1 MRVPGSKRKKEAPRL
16 PLDEL
21 SRKLK
26 EIQDKM
32 SEALHYSID
41 SISSLREEERE
52 RLFEVRTRKEDLI
65 RELNEVIVAADK
77 AESEYRRS
85 REELLVASRSGN
97 ERREKDAYERAVH
110 LMKIRG
116 AFEEREKLL
125 ERQRDDLAR
134 EERRIEKLLARSEEM
149 GNRFRVALNL
159 LSMDLEGE
167 SESAVVSDENGL
179 LAGMLLA
186 ERESVSLSRDL
197 HDGPIQKFSSIG
209 LMIDLSK
216 EFLERG
222 DFARAGEELGR
233 TRAHLADALL
243 EARSFLFQLNPSGLK
258 DGLHTPLNRL
268 ASQVRFSGCDVRF
281 SIEGREDILPL
292 PIRTAV
298 FKIVQQAVMNAVRA
312 GKAKNVKITAGIGA
326 DLLRVEVADDG
337 VGFDVA
343 KERDLAEERGARG
356 LLNMEERARLIGGSV
371 SIASEPGGGTTVCL
385 EIPLPV
391 GGAAYVFRS

>member
-1 MRVPGSKRKKEAPRL
+1 MGVPDSKRKKEAPRL

-97 ERREKDAYERAVH
+97 ERREKDAYERAMH

-125 ERQRDDLAR
+125 ARQRDDLAR
-134 EERRIEKLLARSEEM
+134 EERRIEKLLVRSEEM

-159 LSMDLEGE
+159 LSMNLEGE
-167 SESAVVSDENGL
+167 SPASSDENGL

-216 EFLERG
+216 EYLDRG
-222 DFARAGEELGR
+222 DFVRAGEELGR

-258 DGLHTPLNRL
+258 EGLHTPLSRL
-268 ASQVRFSGCDVRF
+268 ASQVRSFSGCDVRF
-281 SIEGREDILPL
+281 SIEGRADVLSL
-292 PIRTAV
+292 QVRTAV
-298 FKIVQQAVMNAVRA
+298 FKIVQQAVMNAVRG
-312 GKAKNVKITAGIGA
+312 GKAKNVKIMAGIGGDA
-326 DLLRVEVADDG
+326 IRVKVLDDG
-337 VGFDVA
+337 IGFDVA
-343 KERDLAEERGARG
+343 KERELAEERGTWG
-356 LLNMEERARLIGGSV
+356 LVNMEERARLIGGSV
-371 SIASEPGGGTTVCL
+371 SITSEPGRGSTVFL
-385 EIPLPV
+385 EVPLTKKV
-391 GGAAYVFRS
+391 

>member
-1 MRVPGSKRKKEAPRL
+1 M
-16 PLDEL
+16 DEL

-97 ERREKDAYERAVH
+97 EKREKDAYERAMH

-125 ERQRDDLAR
+125 ARQRDDLAR
-134 EERRIEKLLARSEEM
+134 EERRIEKLLVRSEEM

-159 LSMDLEGE
+159 LSMNLEGE
-167 SESAVVSDENGL
+167 SPASSDENGL

-186 ERESVSLSRDL
+186 ERESRLAFAGSPRRPYSEVFQHRADDRPLQRVSRQGRFCPCGGGAGTDEGAPGGRSSRSAF
-197 HDGPIQKFSSIG
+197 FSLPAQPLG
-209 LMIDLSK
+209 A
-216 EFLERG
+216 ERG
-222 DFARAGEELGR
+222 PAHPSEPPCFSGTILLGVR
-233 TRAHLADALL
+233 
-243 EARSFLFQLNPSGLK
+243 RSF
-258 DGLHTPLNRL
+258 
-268 ASQVRFSGCDVRF
+268 
-281 SIEGREDILPL
+281 
-292 PIRTAV
+292 
-298 FKIVQQAVMNAVRA
+298 
-312 GKAKNVKITAGIGA
+312 
-326 DLLRVEVADDG
+326 
-337 VGFDVA
+337 FD
-343 KERDLAEERGARG
+343 
-356 LLNMEERARLIGGSV
+356 
-371 SIASEPGGGTTVCL
+371 
-385 EIPLPV
+385 
-391 GGAAYVFRS
+391 

>member
-1 MRVPGSKRKKEAPRL
+1 MGVPDSKRKKEAPRL

-65 RELNEVIVAADK
+65 RDLNEVIVAADK

-97 ERREKDAYERAVH
+97 EKREKDAYERAMH

-125 ERQRDDLAR
+125 ARQRDDLAR
-134 EERRIEKLLARSEEM
+134 EERRIEKLLVRSEEM

-159 LSMDLEGE
+159 LSMNLEGE
-167 SESAVVSDENGL
+167 SPASSDESGL

-216 EFLERG
+216 EYLDRG
-222 DFARAGEELGR
+222 DFVRAGEELGR

-258 DGLHTPLNRL
+258 DGLHTPLSRL
-268 ASQVRFSGCDVRF
+268 ASQVRSFSGCDVRF
-281 SIEGREDILPL
+281 SIEGRADVLSL
-292 PIRTAV
+292 QVRTAV
-298 FKIVQQAVMNAVRA
+298 FKIVQQAVMNAVRG
-312 GKAKNVKITAGIGA
+312 GKAKNVKIMAGIGGDA
-326 DLLRVEVADDG
+326 LRVKVLDDG
-337 VGFDVA
+337 IGFDVA
-343 KERDLAEERGARG
+343 KERELAEERGTWG
-356 LLNMEERARLIGGSV
+356 LVNMEERARLIGGSV
-371 SIASEPGGGTTVCL
+371 SITSEPGRGTTVLL
-385 EIPLPV
+385 EMPLTKKV
-391 GGAAYVFRS
+391 

>member
-1 MRVPGSKRKKEAPRL
+1 M

-97 ERREKDAYERAVH
+97 EKREKDAYERAMH

-125 ERQRDDLAR
+125 ARQRDDLAR
-134 EERRIEKLLARSEEM
+134 EERRIEKLLVRSEEM

-159 LSMDLEGE
+159 LSMNLEGE
-167 SESAVVSDENGL
+167 SPASSDENGL

-216 EFLERG
+216 EYLDRG
-222 DFARAGEELGR
+222 DFVRAGEELGR

-258 DGLHTPLNRL
+258 EGLHTPLSRL
-268 ASQVRFSGCDVRF
+268 ASQVRSFSGCDVRF
-281 SIEGREDILPL
+281 SIEGRADVLSL
-292 PIRTAV
+292 QVRTAV
-298 FKIVQQAVMNAVRA
+298 FKIVQQAVMNAVRG
-312 GKAKNVKITAGIGA
+312 GKAKNVKIMAGIGGDA
-326 DLLRVEVADDG
+326 LRVKVLDDG
-337 VGFDVA
+337 IGFDVA
-343 KERDLAEERGARG
+343 KERELAEERGTWG
-356 LLNMEERARLIGGSV
+356 LVNMEERARLIGGSL
-371 SIASEPGGGTTVCL
+371 SIASDQGRGTTVLL
-385 EIPLPV
+385 EVPLTKKV
-391 GGAAYVFRS
+391 

>member
-1 MRVPGSKRKKEAPRL
+1 M
-16 PLDEL
+16 PLEEL

-52 RLFEVRTRKEDLI
+52 RLFEIRTRKEDLI

-85 REELLVASRSGN
+85 REELLGASRSGN
-97 ERREKDAYERAVH
+97 EKREKDAYERAMH

-125 ERQRDDLAR
+125 ARQRDDFAR

-159 LSMDLEGE
+159 LSMNLEGE
-167 SESAVVSDENGL
+167 SESESAVASDESGL

-216 EFLERG
+216 EFLDRG
-222 DFARAGEELGR
+222 DFVRAGEELGR

-268 ASQVRFSGCDVRF
+268 ASQVRSFSGCDVRF
-281 SIEGREDILPL
+281 SIEGRADVLPL
-292 PIRTAV
+292 QVRTAV
-298 FKIVQQAVMNAVRA
+298 FKIVQQAVMNAVRG
-312 GKAKNVKITAGIGA
+312 GKAKNVKIMVCIGV
-326 DLLRVEVADDG
+326 DVLRVKVVDDG

-343 KERDLAEERGARG
+343 KERDLAEERGTWG
-356 LLNMEERARLIGGSV
+356 LVNMEERARLIGGSV
-371 SIASEPGGGTTVCL
+371 SIASEPSRGTTVLL
-385 EIPLPV
+385 ETPLPKKV
-391 GGAAYVFRS
+391 

>member
-1 MRVPGSKRKKEAPRL
+1 MGVPDSKRKKEAPRL

-97 ERREKDAYERAVH
+97 ERREKDAYERAMH

-125 ERQRDDLAR
+125 ARQRDDLAR
-134 EERRIEKLLARSEEM
+134 EERRIEKLLVRSEEM

-159 LSMDLEGE
+159 LSMNLEGE
-167 SESAVVSDENGL
+167 SPASSDENGL

-216 EFLERG
+216 EYLDRG
-222 DFARAGEELGR
+222 DFVRAGEELGR

-258 DGLHTPLNRL
+258 EGLHTPLSRL
-268 ASQVRFSGCDVRF
+268 ASQVRSFSGCDVRF
-281 SIEGREDILPL
+281 SIEGRADVLSL
-292 PIRTAV
+292 QVRTAV
-298 FKIVQQAVMNAVRA
+298 FKIVQQAVMNAVRG
-312 GKAKNVKITAGIGA
+312 GKAKNVKIMAGIGGDA
-326 DLLRVEVADDG
+326 LRVKVLDDG
-337 VGFDVA
+337 IGFDVA
-343 KERDLAEERGARG
+343 KERELAEERGTWG
-356 LLNMEERARLIGGSV
+356 LVNMEERARLIGGSV
-371 SIASEPGGGTTVCL
+371 SITSEPGRGSTVFL
-385 EIPLPV
+385 EVPLTKKV
-391 GGAAYVFRS
+391 

>member
-1 MRVPGSKRKKEAPRL
+1 M

-97 ERREKDAYERAVH
+97 EKREKDAYERAMH

-125 ERQRDDLAR
+125 ARQRDDLAR
-134 EERRIEKLLARSEEM
+134 EERRIEKLLVRSEEM

-159 LSMDLEGE
+159 LSMNLEGE
-167 SESAVVSDENGL
+167 SPASSDESGL
-179 LAGMLLA
+179 LAGMVLA

-216 EFLERG
+216 EYLDRG
-222 DFARAGEELGR
+222 DFVRAGEELGR

-258 DGLHTPLNRL
+258 DGLHTPLSRL
-268 ASQVRFSGCDVRF
+268 ASQVRSFSGCDVRF
-281 SIEGREDILPL
+281 SIEGRADVLSL
-292 PIRTAV
+292 QVRTAV
-298 FKIVQQAVMNAVRA
+298 FKIVQQAVMNAVRG
-312 GKAKNVKITAGIGA
+312 GKAKNVKIMAGIGGDA
-326 DLLRVEVADDG
+326 LRVKVLDDG
-337 VGFDVA
+337 IGFDVA
-343 KERDLAEERGARG
+343 KERELAEERGTWG
-356 LLNMEERARLIGGSV
+356 LVNMEERARLIGGSV
-371 SIASEPGGGTTVCL
+371 SITSEPGRGSTVFL
-385 EIPLPV
+385 EVPLTKKV
-391 GGAAYVFRS
+391 

>member
-1 MRVPGSKRKKEAPRL
+1 M
-16 PLDEL
+16 PLEEL

-52 RLFEVRTRKEDLI
+52 RLFEIRTRKEDLI

-85 REELLVASRSGN
+85 REELLGASRSGN
-97 ERREKDAYERAVH
+97 EKREKDAYERAMH

-125 ERQRDDLAR
+125 ARQRDDLAR

-159 LSMDLEGE
+159 LSMNLEGE
-167 SESAVVSDENGL
+167 SESESESAVASDESGL

-216 EFLERG
+216 EFLDRG
-222 DFARAGEELGR
+222 DFVRAGEELGR

-268 ASQVRFSGCDVRF
+268 ASQVRSFSG
-281 SIEGREDILPL
+281 
-292 PIRTAV
+292 
-298 FKIVQQAVMNAVRA
+298 
-312 GKAKNVKITAGIGA
+312 
-326 DLLRVEVADDG
+326 
-337 VGFDVA
+337 
-343 KERDLAEERGARG
+343 
-356 LLNMEERARLIGGSV
+356 
-371 SIASEPGGGTTVCL
+371 
-385 EIPLPV
+385 
-391 GGAAYVFRS
+391 

>member
-97 ERREKDAYERAVH
+97 EKREKDAYERAMH

-125 ERQRDDLAR
+125 ARQRDDLAR
-134 EERRIEKLLARSEEM
+134 EERRIEKLLVRSEEM

-159 LSMDLEGE
+159 LSMNLEGE
-167 SESAVVSDENGL
+167 SPASSDENGL

-216 EFLERG
+216 EYLDRG
-222 DFARAGEELGR
+222 DFVRAGEELGR

-258 DGLHTPLNRL
+258 EGLHTPLSRL
-268 ASQVRFSGCDVRF
+268 ASQVRSFSGCDVRF
-281 SIEGREDILPL
+281 SIEGRADVLSL
-292 PIRTAV
+292 QVRTAV
-298 FKIVQQAVMNAVRA
+298 FKIVQQAVMNAVRG
-312 GKAKNVKITAGIGA
+312 GKAKNVKIMAGIGGDA
-326 DLLRVEVADDG
+326 LRVKVLDDG
-337 VGFDVA
+337 IGFDVA
-343 KERDLAEERGARG
+343 KERELAEERGTWG
-356 LLNMEERARLIGGSV
+356 LVNMEERARLIGGSV
-371 SIASEPGGGTTVCL
+371 SITSEPGRGSTVFL
-385 EIPLPV
+385 EVSLTKKV
-391 GGAAYVFRS
+391 

>member
-1 MRVPGSKRKKEAPRL
+1 M
-16 PLDEL
+16 PLEEL

-52 RLFEVRTRKEDLI
+52 RLFEIRTRKEDLI

-85 REELLVASRSGN
+85 REELLGASRSGN
-97 ERREKDAYERAVH
+97 EKREKDAYERAMH

-125 ERQRDDLAR
+125 ARQRDDLAR

-159 LSMDLEGE
+159 LSMNLEGE
-167 SESAVVSDENGL
+167 SESESAVASDESGL

-216 EFLERG
+216 EFLDRG
-222 DFARAGEELGR
+222 DFVRAGEELGR

-268 ASQVRFSGCDVRF
+268 ASQVRSFSGCDVRF
-281 SIEGREDILPL
+281 SIEGRADVLPL
-292 PIRTAV
+292 QVRTAV

-312 GKAKNVKITAGIGA
+312 GKAKNVKIMACIGV
-326 DLLRVEVADDG
+326 DVLRVKVVDDG

-343 KERDLAEERGARG
+343 KERDLAEERGTWG
-356 LLNMEERARLIGGSV
+356 LVNMEERARLIGGSV
-371 SIASEPGGGTTVCL
+371 SIASEPSRGTTVLL
-385 EIPLPV
+385 ETPLPKKV
-391 GGAAYVFRS
+391 

>member
-1 MRVPGSKRKKEAPRL
+1 MGVPDSKRKKEAPRL

-97 ERREKDAYERAVH
+97 EKREKDAYERAMH

-125 ERQRDDLAR
+125 ARQRDDLAR
-134 EERRIEKLLARSEEM
+134 EERRIEKLLVRSEEM

-159 LSMDLEGE
+159 LSMNLEGE
-167 SESAVVSDENGL
+167 SPASSDESGL

-216 EFLERG
+216 EYLDRG
-222 DFARAGEELGR
+222 DFVRAGEELGR

-258 DGLHTPLNRL
+258 DGLHTPLSRL
-268 ASQVRFSGCDVRF
+268 ASQVRSFSGCDVRF
-281 SIEGREDILPL
+281 SIEGRADVLSL
-292 PIRTAV
+292 QVRTAV
-298 FKIVQQAVMNAVRA
+298 FKIVQQAVMNAVRG
-312 GKAKNVKITAGIGA
+312 GKAKNVKIMAGIGGDA
-326 DLLRVEVADDG
+326 LRVKVLDDG
-337 VGFDVA
+337 IGFDVA
-343 KERDLAEERGARG
+343 KERELAEERGTWG
-356 LLNMEERARLIGGSV
+356 LVNMEERARLIGGSV
-371 SIASEPGGGTTVCL
+371 SITSEPGRGSTVFL
-385 EIPLPV
+385 EVPLTKKV
-391 GGAAYVFRS
+391 

>member
-97 ERREKDAYERAVH
+97 EKREKDAYERAMH

-125 ERQRDDLAR
+125 ARQRDDLAR
-134 EERRIEKLLARSEEM
+134 EERRIEKLLVRSEEM

-159 LSMDLEGE
+159 LSMNLEGE
-167 SESAVVSDENGL
+167 SPASSDENGL

-216 EFLERG
+216 EYLDRG
-222 DFARAGEELGR
+222 DFVRAGEELGR

-258 DGLHTPLNRL
+258 DGLHTPLSRL
-268 ASQVRFSGCDVRF
+268 ASQVRSFSGCDVRF
-281 SIEGREDILPL
+281 SIEGRADVLSL
-292 PIRTAV
+292 QVRTAV
-298 FKIVQQAVMNAVRA
+298 FKIVQQAVMNAVRG
-312 GKAKNVKITAGIGA
+312 GKAKNVKIMAGIGGDA
-326 DLLRVEVADDG
+326 LRVKVLDDG
-337 VGFDVA
+337 IGFDVA
-343 KERDLAEERGARG
+343 KERELAEERGTWG
-356 LLNMEERARLIGGSV
+356 LVNMEERARLIGGSL
-371 SIASEPGGGTTVCL
+371 SIASEPGRGTTVLL
-385 EIPLPV
+385 EMPLTKKV
-391 GGAAYVFRS
+391 

>member
-1 MRVPGSKRKKEAPRL
+1 M
-16 PLDEL
+16 PLEEL

-52 RLFEVRTRKEDLI
+52 RLFEIRTRKEDLI

-85 REELLVASRSGN
+85 REELLGASRSGN
-97 ERREKDAYERAVH
+97 EKREKDAYERAMH

-125 ERQRDDLAR
+125 ARQRDDLAR

-159 LSMDLEGE
+159 LSMNLEGE
-167 SESAVVSDENGL
+167 SESESAVASDESGL

-216 EFLERG
+216 EFLDRG
-222 DFARAGEELGR
+222 DFVRAGEELGR

-268 ASQVRFSGCDVRF
+268 ASQVRSFSGCDVRF
-281 SIEGREDILPL
+281 SIEGRADVLPL
-292 PIRTAV
+292 QVRTAV
-298 FKIVQQAVMNAVRA
+298 FKIVQQAVLNAVRA
-312 GKAKNVKITAGIGA
+312 GKAKNVKIMACIGV
-326 DLLRVEVADDG
+326 DVLRVKVVDDG

-343 KERDLAEERGARG
+343 KERDLAEERGTWG
-356 LLNMEERARLIGGSV
+356 LVNMEERARLIGGSV
-371 SIASEPGGGTTVCL
+371 SIVSEPSRGTTVLL
-385 EIPLPV
+385 ETPLPKKV
-391 GGAAYVFRS
+391 

>member
-1 MRVPGSKRKKEAPRL
+1 MGVPDSKRKKEAPRL

-97 ERREKDAYERAVH
+97 EKREKDAYERAMH

-125 ERQRDDLAR
+125 ARQRDDLAR
-134 EERRIEKLLARSEEM
+134 EERRIEKLLVRSEEM

-159 LSMDLEGE
+159 LSMNLEGE
-167 SESAVVSDENGL
+167 SPASSDENGL

-216 EFLERG
+216 EYLDRG
-222 DFARAGEELGR
+222 DFVRAGEELGR

-258 DGLHTPLNRL
+258 EGLHTPLSRL
-268 ASQVRFSGCDVRF
+268 ASQVRSFSGCDVRF
-281 SIEGREDILPL
+281 SIEGRADVLSL
-292 PIRTAV
+292 QVRTAV
-298 FKIVQQAVMNAVRA
+298 FKIVQQAVMNAVRG
-312 GKAKNVKITAGIGA
+312 GKAKNVKIMAGIGGDA
-326 DLLRVEVADDG
+326 LRVKVLDDG
-337 VGFDVA
+337 IGFDVA
-343 KERDLAEERGARG
+343 KERELAEERGTWG
-356 LLNMEERARLIGGSV
+356 LVNMEERARLIGGSV
-371 SIASEPGGGTTVCL
+371 SITSEPGRGTTVLL
-385 EIPLPV
+385 EMPLTKKV
-391 GGAAYVFRS
+391 

>member
-1 MRVPGSKRKKEAPRL
+1 M

-52 RLFEVRTRKEDLI
+52 RLFEVRTRKDDLI

-97 ERREKDAYERAVH
+97 EKREKDAYERAMH

-125 ERQRDDLAR
+125 ARQRDDFAR
-134 EERRIEKLLARSEEM
+134 EERRLETLLARSEEM

-159 LSMDLEGE
+159 LSMNLEGE
-167 SESAVVSDENGL
+167 SESAVASDESGL

-216 EFLERG
+216 EFLDRG
-222 DFARAGEELGR
+222 DFVRAGEELGR

-268 ASQVRFSGCDVRF
+268 ASQVRSFSGCDVRF
-281 SIEGREDILPL
+281 SIEGRADVLPL
-292 PIRTAV
+292 QVRTAV
-298 FKIVQQAVMNAVRA
+298 FKIVQQAVMNAVRG
-312 GKAKNVKITAGIGA
+312 GKAKNVKIMVCIGV
-326 DLLRVEVADDG
+326 DVLRVKVVDDG

-343 KERDLAEERGARG
+343 KERDLAEERGTWG
-356 LLNMEERARLIGGSV
+356 LVNMEERARLIGGSV
-371 SIASEPGGGTTVCL
+371 SIASEPGRGTTVLL
-385 EIPLPV
+385 ETPLPKKV
-391 GGAAYVFRS
+391 

>member
-97 ERREKDAYERAVH
+97 EKREKDAYERAMH

-125 ERQRDDLAR
+125 ARQRDDLAR
-134 EERRIEKLLARSEEM
+134 EERRIEKLLVRSEEM

-159 LSMDLEGE
+159 LSMNLEGE
-167 SESAVVSDENGL
+167 SPASSDENGL

-216 EFLERG
+216 EYLDRG
-222 DFARAGEELGR
+222 DFVRAGEELGR

-258 DGLHTPLNRL
+258 EGLHTPLSRL
-268 ASQVRFSGCDVRF
+268 ASQVRSFSGCDVRF
-281 SIEGREDILPL
+281 SIEGRADVLSL
-292 PIRTAV
+292 QVRTAV
-298 FKIVQQAVMNAVRA
+298 FKIVQQAVMNAVRG
-312 GKAKNVKITAGIGA
+312 GKAKNVKIMAGIGGDA
-326 DLLRVEVADDG
+326 LRVKVLDDG
-337 VGFDVA
+337 IGFDVA
-343 KERDLAEERGARG
+343 KERELAEERGTWG
-356 LLNMEERARLIGGSV
+356 LVNMEERARLIGGSL
-371 SIASEPGGGTTVCL
+371 SIASDQGRGTTVLL
-385 EIPLPV
+385 EMPLTKKV
-391 GGAAYVFRS
+391 

>member
-1 MRVPGSKRKKEAPRL
+1 L
-16 PLDEL
+16 PLEEL

-52 RLFEVRTRKEDLI
+52 RLFEIRTRKEDLI

-85 REELLVASRSGN
+85 REELLGASRSGN
-97 ERREKDAYERAVH
+97 EKREKDAYERAMH

-125 ERQRDDLAR
+125 ARQRDDLAR

-159 LSMDLEGE
+159 LSMNLEGE
-167 SESAVVSDENGL
+167 SESESAVASDESGL

-216 EFLERG
+216 EFLDRG
-222 DFARAGEELGR
+222 DFVRAGEELGR

-268 ASQVRFSGCDVRF
+268 ASQVRSFSGCDVRF
-281 SIEGREDILPL
+281 SIEGRADVLPL
-292 PIRTAV
+292 QVRTAV

-312 GKAKNVKITAGIGA
+312 GKAKNVKIMACIGV
-326 DLLRVEVADDG
+326 DVLRVKVVDDG

-343 KERDLAEERGARG
+343 KERDLAEERGTWG
-356 LLNMEERARLIGGSV
+356 LVNMEERARLIGGSV
-371 SIASEPGGGTTVCL
+371 SIASEPSRGTTVLL
-385 EIPLPV
+385 ETPLPKKV
-391 GGAAYVFRS
+391 

>member
-1 MRVPGSKRKKEAPRL
+1 L
-16 PLDEL
+16 PLEEL

-52 RLFEVRTRKEDLI
+52 RLFEIRTRKEDLI

-85 REELLVASRSGN
+85 REELLGASRSGN
-97 ERREKDAYERAVH
+97 EKREKDAYERAMH

-125 ERQRDDLAR
+125 ARQRDDLAR

-159 LSMDLEGE
+159 LSMNLEGE
-167 SESAVVSDENGL
+167 SESESAVASDESGL

-216 EFLERG
+216 EFLDRG
-222 DFARAGEELGR
+222 DFVRAGEELGR

-268 ASQVRFSGCDVRF
+268 ASQVRSFSGCDVRF
-281 SIEGREDILPL
+281 SIEGRADVLPL
-292 PIRTAV
+292 QVRTAV
-298 FKIVQQAVMNAVRA
+298 FKIVQQAVLNAVRA
-312 GKAKNVKITAGIGA
+312 GKAKNVKIMACIGV
-326 DLLRVEVADDG
+326 DVLRVKVVDDG

-343 KERDLAEERGARG
+343 KERDLAEERGTWG
-356 LLNMEERARLIGGSV
+356 LVNMEERARLIGGSV
-371 SIASEPGGGTTVCL
+371 SIVSEPSRGTTVLL
-385 EIPLPV
+385 ETPLPKKV
-391 GGAAYVFRS
+391 

>member
-1 MRVPGSKRKKEAPRL
+1 MGVPDSKRKKEAPRL

-97 ERREKDAYERAVH
+97 EKREKDAYERAMH

-125 ERQRDDLAR
+125 ARQRDDLAR
-134 EERRIEKLLARSEEM
+134 EERRIEKLLVRSEEM

-159 LSMDLEGE
+159 LSMNLEGE
-167 SESAVVSDENGL
+167 SPASSDENGL

-216 EFLERG
+216 EYLDRG
-222 DFARAGEELGR
+222 DFVRAGEELGR

-258 DGLHTPLNRL
+258 DGLHTPLSRL
-268 ASQVRFSGCDVRF
+268 ASQVRSFSGCDVRF
-281 SIEGREDILPL
+281 SIEGRADVLSL
-292 PIRTAV
+292 QVRTAV
-298 FKIVQQAVMNAVRA
+298 FKIVQQAVMNAVRG
-312 GKAKNVKITAGIGA
+312 GKAKNVKIMAGIGGDA
-326 DLLRVEVADDG
+326 LRVKVLDDG
-337 VGFDVA
+337 IGFDVA
-343 KERDLAEERGARG
+343 KERELAEERGTWG
-356 LLNMEERARLIGGSV
+356 LVNMEERARLIGGSV
-371 SIASEPGGGTTVCL
+371 SITSEPGRGSTVFL
-385 EIPLPV
+385 EVPLTKKV
-391 GGAAYVFRS
+391 

>member
-1 MRVPGSKRKKEAPRL
+1 M

-52 RLFEVRTRKEDLI
+52 RLFEVRTRKDDLI

-97 ERREKDAYERAVH
+97 EKREKDAYERAMH

-125 ERQRDDLAR
+125 ARQRDDFAR

-159 LSMDLEGE
+159 LSMNLEGE
-167 SESAVVSDENGL
+167 SESESAVASDESGL

-216 EFLERG
+216 EFLDRG
-222 DFARAGEELGR
+222 DFVRAGEELGR

-268 ASQVRFSGCDVRF
+268 ASQVRSFSGCDVRF
-281 SIEGREDILPL
+281 SIEGRADVLPL
-292 PIRTAV
+292 QVRTAV
-298 FKIVQQAVMNAVRA
+298 FKIVQQAVMNAVRG
-312 GKAKNVKITAGIGA
+312 GKAKNVKIMVCIGV
-326 DLLRVEVADDG
+326 DVLRVKVVDDG

-343 KERDLAEERGARG
+343 KERDLAEERGTWG
-356 LLNMEERARLIGGSV
+356 LVNMEERARLIGGSV
-371 SIASEPGGGTTVCL
+371 SIASEPGRGTTVLL
-385 EIPLPV
+385 ETPLPKKV
-391 GGAAYVFRS
+391 

>member
-97 ERREKDAYERAVH
+97 EKREKDAYERAMH

-125 ERQRDDLAR
+125 ARQRDDLAR
-134 EERRIEKLLARSEEM
+134 EERRIEKLLVRSEEM

-159 LSMDLEGE
+159 LSMNLEGE
-167 SESAVVSDENGL
+167 SPASSDENGL

-216 EFLERG
+216 EYLDRG
-222 DFARAGEELGR
+222 DFVRAGEELGR

-258 DGLHTPLNRL
+258 DGLHTPLSRL
-268 ASQVRFSGCDVRF
+268 ASQVRSFSGCDVRF
-281 SIEGREDILPL
+281 SIEGRADVLSL
-292 PIRTAV
+292 QVRTAV
-298 FKIVQQAVMNAVRA
+298 FKIVQQAVMNAVRG
-312 GKAKNVKITAGIGA
+312 GKAKNVKIMAGIGGDA
-326 DLLRVEVADDG
+326 LRVKVLDDG
-337 VGFDVA
+337 IGFDVA
-343 KERDLAEERGARG
+343 KERELAEERGTWG
-356 LLNMEERARLIGGSV
+356 LVNMEERARLIGGSV
-371 SIASEPGGGTTVCL
+371 SITSEPGRGSTVFL
-385 EIPLPV
+385 EVPLTKKV
-391 GGAAYVFRS
+391 

>member
-1 MRVPGSKRKKEAPRL
+1 M

-52 RLFEVRTRKEDLI
+52 RLFEIRTRKEDLI

-97 ERREKDAYERAVH
+97 EKREKDAYERAMH

-125 ERQRDDLAR
+125 ARQRDDLAR
-134 EERRIEKLLARSEEM
+134 EERRIEKLLVRSEEM

-159 LSMDLEGE
+159 LSMNLEGE
-167 SESAVVSDENGL
+167 SPASSDESGL
-179 LAGMLLA
+179 LAGMVLA

-216 EFLERG
+216 EYLDRG
-222 DFARAGEELGR
+222 DFVRAGEELGR

-258 DGLHTPLNRL
+258 EGLHTPLSRL
-268 ASQVRFSGCDVRF
+268 ASQVRSFSGCDVRF
-281 SIEGREDILPL
+281 SIEGRADVLSL
-292 PIRTAV
+292 QVRTAV
-298 FKIVQQAVMNAVRA
+298 FKIVQQAVMNAVRG
-312 GKAKNVKITAGIGA
+312 GKAKNVKIMAGIGGDA
-326 DLLRVEVADDG
+326 LRVKVLDDG
-337 VGFDVA
+337 IGFDVA
-343 KERDLAEERGARG
+343 KERELAEERGTWG
-356 LLNMEERARLIGGSV
+356 LVNMEERARLIGGSL
-371 SIASEPGGGTTVCL
+371 SIASDQGRGTTVLL
-385 EIPLPV
+385 EVPLTKKV
-391 GGAAYVFRS
+391 

>member
-97 ERREKDAYERAVH
+97 EKREKDAYERAMH

-125 ERQRDDLAR
+125 ARQRDDLAR
-134 EERRIEKLLARSEEM
+134 EERRIEKLLVRSEEM

-159 LSMDLEGE
+159 LSMNLEGK
-167 SESAVVSDENGL
+167 SEVPSDENGL

-216 EFLERG
+216 EYLDRG
-222 DFARAGEELGR
+222 DFVRAGEELGR

-258 DGLHTPLNRL
+258 EGLHTPLSRL
-268 ASQVRFSGCDVRF
+268 ASQVRSFSGCDVRF
-281 SIEGREDILPL
+281 SIEGRADVLSL
-292 PIRTAV
+292 QVRTAV
-298 FKIVQQAVMNAVRA
+298 FKIVQQAVMNAVRG
-312 GKAKNVKITAGIGA
+312 GKAKNVKIMAGIGGDA
-326 DLLRVEVADDG
+326 LRVKVLDDG
-337 VGFDVA
+337 IGFDVA
-343 KERDLAEERGARG
+343 KERELAEERGTWG
-356 LLNMEERARLIGGSV
+356 LVNMEERARLIGGSV
-371 SIASEPGGGTTVCL
+371 SITSEPGRGSTVFL
-385 EIPLPV
+385 EVPLTKKV
-391 GGAAYVFRS
+391 

>member
-1 MRVPGSKRKKEAPRL
+1 M

-97 ERREKDAYERAVH
+97 EKREKDAYERAMH

-125 ERQRDDLAR
+125 ARQRDDLAR
-134 EERRIEKLLARSEEM
+134 EERRIEKLLVRSEEM

-159 LSMDLEGE
+159 LSMNLEGE
-167 SESAVVSDENGL
+167 SPASSDENGL

-216 EFLERG
+216 EYLDRG
-222 DFARAGEELGR
+222 DFVRAGEELGR

-258 DGLHTPLNRL
+258 EGLHTPLSRL
-268 ASQVRFSGCDVRF
+268 ASQVRSFSGCDVRF
-281 SIEGREDILPL
+281 SIEGRADVLSL
-292 PIRTAV
+292 QVRTAV
-298 FKIVQQAVMNAVRA
+298 FKIVQQAVMNAVRG
-312 GKAKNVKITAGIGA
+312 GKAKNVKIMAGIGGDA
-326 DLLRVEVADDG
+326 LRVKVLDDG
-337 VGFDVA
+337 IGFDVA
-343 KERDLAEERGARG
+343 KERELAEERGTWG
-356 LLNMEERARLIGGSV
+356 LVNMEERARLIGGSV
-371 SIASEPGGGTTVCL
+371 SITSEPGRGSTVFL
-385 EIPLPV
+385 EVPLTKKV
-391 GGAAYVFRS
+391 

>member
-97 ERREKDAYERAVH
+97 EKREKDAYERAMH

-125 ERQRDDLAR
+125 ARQRDDLAR
-134 EERRIEKLLARSEEM
+134 EERRIEKLLVRSEEM

-159 LSMDLEGE
+159 LSMNLEGE
-167 SESAVVSDENGL
+167 SPASSDESGL
-179 LAGMLLA
+179 LAGMVLA

-216 EFLERG
+216 EYLDRG
-222 DFARAGEELGR
+222 DFVRAGEELGR

-258 DGLHTPLNRL
+258 EGLHTPLSRL
-268 ASQVRFSGCDVRF
+268 ASQVRSFSGCDVRF
-281 SIEGREDILPL
+281 SIEGRADVLSL
-292 PIRTAV
+292 QVRTAV
-298 FKIVQQAVMNAVRA
+298 FKIVQQAVMNAVRG
-312 GKAKNVKITAGIGA
+312 GKAKNVKIMAGIGGDA
-326 DLLRVEVADDG
+326 LRVKVLDDG
-337 VGFDVA
+337 IGFDVA
-343 KERDLAEERGARG
+343 KERELAEERGTWG
-356 LLNMEERARLIGGSV
+356 LVNMEERARLIGGSV
-371 SIASEPGGGTTVCL
+371 SITSEPGRGSTVFL
-385 EIPLPV
+385 EVPLTKKV
-391 GGAAYVFRS
+391 

>member
-1 MRVPGSKRKKEAPRL
+1 L

-21 SRKLK
+21 SRKLR

-52 RLFEVRTRKEDLI
+52 RLFEVRTRKDDLI

-97 ERREKDAYERAVH
+97 EKREKDAYERAMH

-125 ERQRDDLAR
+125 ARQRDDLAR

-159 LSMDLEGE
+159 LSMNLEGE
-167 SESAVVSDENGL
+167 SESAVASDESGL

-216 EFLERG
+216 EFLDRG
-222 DFARAGEELGR
+222 DFIRAGEELGR

-258 DGLHTPLNRL
+258 DGLHTPLSRL
-268 ASQVRFSGCDVRF
+268 ASQVRSFSGCDVRF
-281 SIEGREDILPL
+281 SIEGRADVLPL
-292 PIRTAV
+292 QVRTAV
-298 FKIVQQAVMNAVRA
+298 FKIVQQAVMNAVRS
-312 GKAKNVKITAGIGA
+312 GKAKNVKIMACIGV
-326 DLLRVEVADDG
+326 DVLRVKVVDDG

-343 KERDLAEERGARG
+343 REREQSEERGTWG
-356 LLNMEERARLIGGSV
+356 LVNMEERARLIGGGV
-371 SIASEPGGGTTVCL
+371 SISSEPGRGTTVLL
-385 EIPLPV
+385 ETPLPKKV
-391 GGAAYVFRS
+391 

>member
-1 MRVPGSKRKKEAPRL
+1 MH
-16 PLDEL
+16 LDEL

-52 RLFEVRTRKEDLI
+52 RLFEIRTRKEDLI

-97 ERREKDAYERAVH
+97 EKREKDAYERAMH

-125 ERQRDDLAR
+125 ARQRDDFAR

-159 LSMDLEGE
+159 LSMNLEGE
-167 SESAVVSDENGL
+167 SGNAGASDESGL

-216 EFLERG
+216 EFLDRG
-222 DFARAGEELGR
+222 DFVRAGEELGR
-233 TRAHLADALL
+233 TRAHLADALV

-268 ASQVRFSGCDVRF
+268 ASQVRSFSGCDVRF
-281 SIEGREDILPL
+281 SIEGRADILSL
-292 PIRTAV
+292 QVRTAV

-312 GKAKNVKITAGIGA
+312 GKAKSVKIMAGIGV
-326 DLLRVEVADDG
+326 DVLRVKVVDDG

-343 KERDLAEERGARG
+343 KERELAEERGTWG
-356 LLNMEERARLIGGSV
+356 LVNMEERARLIGGSV
-371 SIASEPGGGTTVCL
+371 SIASEPGRGTTVLL
-385 EIPLPV
+385 EVPLLKKV
-391 GGAAYVFRS
+391 

>member
-1 MRVPGSKRKKEAPRL
+1 M

-52 RLFEVRTRKEDLI
+52 RLFEVRTRKDDLI

-97 ERREKDAYERAVH
+97 EKREKDAYERAMH

-125 ERQRDDLAR
+125 ARQRDDFAR

-159 LSMDLEGE
+159 LSMNLEGE
-167 SESAVVSDENGL
+167 SESESAVSSDESGL

-216 EFLERG
+216 EFLDRG
-222 DFARAGEELGR
+222 DFVRAGEELGR

-268 ASQVRFSGCDVRF
+268 ASQVRSFSGCDVRF
-281 SIEGREDILPL
+281 SIEGRADVLPL
-292 PIRTAV
+292 QVRTAV
-298 FKIVQQAVMNAVRA
+298 FKIVQQAVMNAVRG
-312 GKAKNVKITAGIGA
+312 GKAKNVKIMVCIGV
-326 DLLRVEVADDG
+326 DVLRVKVVDDG

-343 KERDLAEERGARG
+343 KERDLAEERGTWG
-356 LLNMEERARLIGGSV
+356 LVNMEERARLIGGSV
-371 SIASEPGGGTTVCL
+371 SIASEPSRGTTVLL
-385 EIPLPV
+385 ETPLPKKV
-391 GGAAYVFRS
+391 

>member
-1 MRVPGSKRKKEAPRL
+1 M
-16 PLDEL
+16 PLEEL

-52 RLFEVRTRKEDLI
+52 RLFEIRTRKEELI

-85 REELLVASRSGN
+85 REELLGASRSGN
-97 ERREKDAYERAVH
+97 EKREKDAYERAMH

-125 ERQRDDLAR
+125 ARQRDDLAR

-159 LSMDLEGE
+159 LSMNLEGE
-167 SESAVVSDENGL
+167 SESESAVASDESGL

-216 EFLERG
+216 EFLDRG
-222 DFARAGEELGR
+222 DFVRAGEELGR

-268 ASQVRFSGCDVRF
+268 ASQVRSFSGCDVRF
-281 SIEGREDILPL
+281 SIEGRADVLPL
-292 PIRTAV
+292 QVRTAV
-298 FKIVQQAVMNAVRA
+298 FKIVQQAVMNAVRG
-312 GKAKNVKITAGIGA
+312 GKAKNVKIMVCIGV
-326 DLLRVEVADDG
+326 DVLRVKVVDDG

-343 KERDLAEERGARG
+343 KERDLAEERGTWG
-356 LLNMEERARLIGGSV
+356 LVNMEERARLIGGSV
-371 SIASEPGGGTTVCL
+371 SIASEPSRGTTVLL
-385 EIPLPV
+385 ETPLPKKV
-391 GGAAYVFRS
+391 

>member
-97 ERREKDAYERAVH
+97 EKREKDAYERAMH

-125 ERQRDDLAR
+125 ARQRDDLAR
-134 EERRIEKLLARSEEM
+134 EERRIEKLLVRSEEM

-159 LSMDLEGE
+159 LSMNLEGE
-167 SESAVVSDENGL
+167 SPASSDESGL

-216 EFLERG
+216 EYLDRG
-222 DFARAGEELGR
+222 DFVRAGEELGR

-258 DGLHTPLNRL
+258 DGLHTPLSRL
-268 ASQVRFSGCDVRF
+268 ASQVRSFSGCDVRF
-281 SIEGREDILPL
+281 SIEGRADVLSL
-292 PIRTAV
+292 QVRTAV
-298 FKIVQQAVMNAVRA
+298 FKIVQQAVMNAVRG
-312 GKAKNVKITAGIGA
+312 GKAKNVKIMAGIGGDA
-326 DLLRVEVADDG
+326 IRVKVLDDG
-337 VGFDVA
+337 IGFDVA
-343 KERDLAEERGARG
+343 KERELAEERGTWG
-356 LLNMEERARLIGGSV
+356 LVNMEERARLIGGSV
-371 SIASEPGGGTTVCL
+371 SITSEPGRGSTVFL
-385 EIPLPV
+385 EVPLTKKV
-391 GGAAYVFRS
+391 

>member
-97 ERREKDAYERAVH
+97 ERREKDAYERAMH

-125 ERQRDDLAR
+125 ARQRDDLAR
-134 EERRIEKLLARSEEM
+134 EERRIEKLLVRSEEM

-159 LSMDLEGE
+159 LSMNLEGE
-167 SESAVVSDENGL
+167 SPASSDESGL
-179 LAGMLLA
+179 LAGMVLA

-216 EFLERG
+216 EYLDRG
-222 DFARAGEELGR
+222 DFVRAGEELGR

-258 DGLHTPLNRL
+258 EGLHTPLSRL
-268 ASQVRFSGCDVRF
+268 ASQVRSFSGCDVRF
-281 SIEGREDILPL
+281 SIEGRADVLSL
-292 PIRTAV
+292 QVRTAV
-298 FKIVQQAVMNAVRA
+298 FKIVQQAVMNAVRG
-312 GKAKNVKITAGIGA
+312 GKAKNVKIMAGIGGDA
-326 DLLRVEVADDG
+326 LRVKVLDDG
-337 VGFDVA
+337 IGFDVA
-343 KERDLAEERGARG
+343 KERELAEERGTWG
-356 LLNMEERARLIGGSV
+356 LVNMEERARLIGGSL
-371 SIASEPGGGTTVCL
+371 SIASDQGRGTTVLL
-385 EIPLPV
+385 EVPLTKKV
-391 GGAAYVFRS
+391 

>member
-1 MRVPGSKRKKEAPRL
+1 MGVPDSKRKKEAPRL

-97 ERREKDAYERAVH
+97 EKREKDAYERAMH

-125 ERQRDDLAR
+125 ARQRDDLAR
-134 EERRIEKLLARSEEM
+134 EERRIEKLLVRSEEM

-159 LSMDLEGE
+159 LSMNLEGE
-167 SESAVVSDENGL
+167 SPASSDESGL

-216 EFLERG
+216 EYLDRG
-222 DFARAGEELGR
+222 DFVRAGEELGR

-258 DGLHTPLNRL
+258 DGLHTPLSRL
-268 ASQVRFSGCDVRF
+268 ASQVRSFSGCDVRF
-281 SIEGREDILPL
+281 SIEGRADVLSL
-292 PIRTAV
+292 QVRTTV
-298 FKIVQQAVMNAVRA
+298 FKIVQQAVMNAVRG
-312 GKAKNVKITAGIGA
+312 GKAKNVKIMAGIGGDA
-326 DLLRVEVADDG
+326 LRVKVLDDG
-337 VGFDVA
+337 IGFDVA
-343 KERDLAEERGARG
+343 KERELAEERGTWG
-356 LLNMEERARLIGGSV
+356 LVNMEERARLIGGSV
-371 SIASEPGGGTTVCL
+371 SITSEPGRGSTVFL
-385 EIPLPV
+385 EVPLTKKV
-391 GGAAYVFRS
+391 